1 MSRERLVARVA
12 GTVQGV
18 GFRELVREHC
28 CRNGIVGAVENLPDG
43 RVQVVAEGDRATL
56 DQLLV
61 GIPVIIPLAR
71 VDSIES
77 SWGVA
82 TGEFERY
89 AVTRGEMGDEL
100 GEMTV
105 AGVRGFASVGK
116 RLNGLEMITKDGFA
130 DVGTRLGSID
140 GQLGDLRTTTKGGFA
155 DVGTRLGS
163 IDGQLGDL
171 RTTTKDGFANMD
183 TRLGTLETTTENGFD
198 RVVNAIHDASGSL
211 VQALAPRLDRIDAGQ
226 TSAATQLRRT
236 HEELLRLEYALGI
249 APVQGV
255 PPGSAG
261 RS

>member
-61 GIPVIIPLAR
+61 GIPVINPLAR

-116 RLNGLEMITKDGFA
+116 RLNGLEMITKD
-130 DVGTRLGSID
+130 
-140 GQLGDLRTTTKGGFA
+140 GFA